1 MLVKQ
6 CICAAFVTCLA
17 LTGNAVNA
25 EMDRQINHS
34 QRLKQWL
41 IDNVNNHPS
50 VLAAIAAVDASGYR
64 LIAAD
69 KAIYNPEL
77 ELGAVSAET
86 DSAYVGISQDID
98 WGDTRGARTA
108 MASSEKAAAQFEYE
122 STRRSI
128 TVELLA
134 GLADYHTTAALKQL
148 SQQASNLLKR
158 FSDVASQRYEA
169 GDLSQVEVDLAS
181 LSYAEARFKLADAI
195 TSHAVARQNLISLT
209 GGADQSWPVMDAT
222 LPDPAKV
229 IQDADVTVRQLPEMR
244 RVNSMVAA
252 AQAKIKVRTGEAA
265 ADPTFAIIA
274 GKEEEEGLF
283 GLTFSVPLQ
292 IRNNFKAEVDVANS
306 EMIKA
311 EREAIDVYRKLK
323 SRLESARVAYEL
335 SREAWLAWETVGE
348 GSLKHHV
355 ELLER
360 LWNAG
365 ELSTTDY
372 LVQLTQALK
381 TKAGAIEQRGKM
393 WTAWSEW
400 LVATG
405 QIESWLQTGV
415 QQ

>member
-1 MLVKQ
+1 MVVKQ
-6 CICAAFVTCLA
+6 CVCAAFVTCLA
-17 LTGNAVNA
+17 LAGNVVNA
-25 EMDRQINHS
+25 ETDRQPNHS

-64 LIAAD
+64 LVAAD

-86 DSAYVGISQDID
+86 DSAYIGIRQDID
-98 WGDTRGARTA
+98 WGDTRGARTE
-108 MASSEKAAAQFEYE
+108 MASAEKAAARFEYE
-122 STRRSI
+122 SIRRSI
-128 TVELLA
+128 TVDLLA

-148 SQQASNLLKR
+148 SQQASDLLKR

-181 LSYAEARFKLADAI
+181 LSYAEARFKLANAI

-209 GGADQSWPVMDAT
+209 GEADQSWPAIDAT
-222 LPDPAKV
+222 LPDPATV
-229 IQDADVTVRQLPEMR
+229 IQDADATVRQLPEMR

-265 ADPTFAIIA
+265 ADPAFAVIA
-274 GKEEEEGLF
+274 GKEEETGLF

-335 SREAWLAWETVGE
+335 SREAWLAWETAGE

-400 LVATG
+400 LEATG
-405 QIESWLQTGV
+405 QIENWLQPGV